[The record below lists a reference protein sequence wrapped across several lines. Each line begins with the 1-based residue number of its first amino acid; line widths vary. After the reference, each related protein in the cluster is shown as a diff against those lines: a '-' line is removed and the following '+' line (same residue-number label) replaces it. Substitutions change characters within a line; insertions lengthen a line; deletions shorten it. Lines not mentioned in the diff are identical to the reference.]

1 MDSHSIAEMTAGLA
15 SRVHKLAVLAA
26 GQDSKT
32 LMGQQDDLAKLA
44 MAAIVQDLDSSQQV
58 YVDAVKSLQ
67 DATDQANVALNNIQK
82 VSQVIIA
89 VADAITK
96 SGKALA

>member
-1 MDSHSIAEMTAGLA
+1 MDSHSIAEMTTGLA
-15 SRVHKLAVLAA
+15 SRVNNLAVMAT
-26 GQDSKT
+26 GQASRT
-32 LMGQQDDLAKLA
+32 LMEQQDDLAKLA

-67 DATDQANVALNNIQK
+67 DATDQANVALNNIQR
-82 VSQVIIA
+82 VSQVISA

-96 SGKALA
+96 VEKALA